1 MDRFSFLSNLDVNQA
16 EELYRQFLQQPD
28 SLDAGWRNFFS
39 GFEFARTNYD
49 LDAGG
54 SVVPE
59 HLRKEFNVINLI
71 NGYRTRGHLFTDTN
85 PVRERR
91 KYTPTLDLVN
101 FGLGEEDLDQEFQ
114 AGSLIGI
121 GKARLRDIVQHL
133 HQTYCASIGAE
144 YKYIRNPEIVEWL
157 EQRME
162 GRKNT
167 PAFSIERKRR
177 ILEKL
182 NEAVAFENF
191 IHTKFVGQK
200 RFSLEGCETLI
211 PALDSVIS
219 SVPILVSGNL

>member
-1 MDRFSFLSNLDVNQA
+1 M
-16 EELYRQFLQQPD
+16 
-28 SLDAGWRNFFS
+28 
-39 GFEFARTNYD
+39 
-49 LDAGG
+49 
-54 SVVPE
+54 PE

-167 PAFSIERKRR
+167 PPSASSGSGESWKNSTRQLPLRISFIPSSSDKSVFTRR
-177 ILEKL
+177 M
-182 NEAVAFENF
+182 
-191 IHTKFVGQK
+191 
-200 RFSLEGCETLI
+200 
-211 PALDSVIS
+211 
-219 SVPILVSGNL
+219 